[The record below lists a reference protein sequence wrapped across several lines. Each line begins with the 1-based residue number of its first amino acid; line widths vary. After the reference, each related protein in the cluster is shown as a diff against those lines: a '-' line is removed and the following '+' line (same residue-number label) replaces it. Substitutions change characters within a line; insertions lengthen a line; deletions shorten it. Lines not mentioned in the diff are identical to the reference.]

1 MRRRGTIHAS
11 SRILLN
17 RFALMSVQDVR
28 PPHQDTRRDAVL
40 HHARRYFMSEG
51 YAATRMEPIARE
63 AGVSTAT
70 LYGYFPG
77 KAELFKAVIEDAAN
91 DFAAQMDFVRSQQG
105 SARVQLTSFLTAY
118 ARFMSDPFVRSVF
131 RLVMAERPRFKSV
144 AMSFFERGRDFF
156 GASLM
161 GVIQTMIDR
170 GEIACEKPSWAAGQ
184 LMGMVEH
191 PVFFVPLV
199 TGEEVRTRRT
209 VDQIAADAVETF
221 LARYGT

>member
-1 MRRRGTIHAS
+1 
-11 SRILLN
+11 
-17 RFALMSVQDVR
+17 
-28 PPHQDTRRDAVL
+28 
-40 HHARRYFMSEG
+40 
-51 YAATRMEPIARE
+51 
-63 AGVSTAT
+63 
-70 LYGYFPG
+70 
-77 KAELFKAVIEDAAN
+77 
-91 DFAAQMDFVRSQQG
+91 
-105 SARVQLTSFLTAY
+105 
-118 ARFMSDPFVRSVF
+118 
-131 RLVMAERPRFKSV
+131 
-144 AMSFFERGRDFF
+144 
-156 GASLM
+156 M